1 MKKQIFLLVAFM
13 LCSFL
18 FSDVIIQDYHFEF
31 PELNTENGF
40 TEIIYENCYNSGE
53 EGNPLLPYFGADV
66 LLPQNQQIKTV
77 RIISQ
82 NYYSTQ
88 NDLTIKPA
96 SKQFPI
102 SQKIENYEVKP
113 DETVY
118 NSLSRFPEKT
128 VNNVSTNFLSGH
140 SIGSFSICPINYI
153 PGKKQIKFLKDIQI
167 EITYETSAISTEQFL
182 KNSYYIQKRITNIVD
197 NPHILSSYNYPSN
210 RDEEYDILLITNA
223 ELLPY
228 FQDYIDF
235 KTSIGFIVETITT
248 EEIYSNYSGID
259 EQEKIRNCVI
269 DYYLNFS
276 IGFVILGGDSVPN
289 DPSQNVIPHRGFYA
303 VDDNNIPSD
312 MYYACLDRGPGTG
325 TGPDWNND
333 GDNRWGEPEE
343 YDLFAE
349 VGIGRIC
356 VDDETEIQNFT
367 SKLYMYQNNPVIDDI
382 EKTLMIGE
390 ELNNSPWTY
399 GGDYKDEI
407 AYGSSNH
414 GFTTTAISDNF
425 TISTLYD
432 RDMTWDKYDV
442 FDQFNNTGI
451 NLLNHL
457 GHSSPTY
464 NMKMNNSDITTS
476 NLTNDGITRGFVIG
490 YSQGCY
496 NGSFDNW
503 HWNNGYGEDCFAEK
517 ITTLET
523 GEVACVSNSRY
534 GWYIPGNTNSTS
546 QFLDRQFYD
555 AIFGEDITIIG
566 FTNSDS
572 KEDNMSYFTS
582 NDYMRYTA
590 YETNLFGDPSLDI
603 WTAVPEEIVAIYPPS
618 VLIGTEQIS
627 FVTDTPFARIALMQD
642 GELIGRGVA
651 DETGS
656 ILIDLFSCITST
668 ESIELSIIG
677 HNKIRLQD
685 SITIFSNQPYVIFE
699 SYEIDDT
706 AGNGNGLADFD
717 EDIELN
723 ITLNNIGDMDA
734 LNVSATLSTEDEY
747 ITLTDDFEEF
757 GTIPAENLLTLNNA
771 FAFTIA
777 DNIPDQHEILFDIE
791 ISGSARETW
800 YSSFVIIVNAPVWEI
815 GQMQIDDSQ
824 GNNDG
829 ILDPGESANILFP
842 TTNIG
847 HSTSPFA
854 YTYLNCDNELIT
866 IYNYSFEI
874 GEVEPGIETFAVYVV
889 SADAAI
895 PIGTPIM
902 LNYEVS
908 AQAYNMEE
916 NISTTL
922 GLVKEDFET
931 GNFSSY
937 SWQFSGNAD
946 WVIDTDAYEGLYC
959 GKSGTIDHN
968 MTSSLVLT
976 LDVMYDGEISFYRK
990 TSCED
995 VGSVTGNYYDY
1006 LAFFIDGEEMDKWAG
1021 ETPWDLV
1028 TFEVTSGN
1036 HVFEWLY
1043 NKDQGVVS
1051 GSDCVWVDCI
1061 IFPPLGVPIPP
1072 DLVIDPLFISIEMT
1086 ANTVETEILELTN
1099 MGGGILNYTAEI
1111 SELLD
1116 WISLNS
1122 DSGSLISEET
1132 DEIEITFNTA
1142 DLLEGTYYCNILIN
1156 DDLRNETVIPVT
1168 LDVLMVGNDND
1179 LVPTI
1184 TKLFGNYPNPF
1195 NPETTIRFSIK
1206 EPSHVKLEIFNIK
1219 GQKVRT
1225 LIDDGLE
1232 AKYHTV
1238 VWDGCDDSRKPVAS
1252 GIYFSLFDSANGD
1265 YTSTRKMILMK

>member
-1 MKKQIFLLVAFM
+1 MKKQILLLLAFM
-13 LCSFL
+13 FCGFL

-53 EGNPLLPYFGADV
+53 EGNPLLPYYGADL

-102 SQKIENYEVKP
+102 SQKIENYDVKP
-113 DETVY
+113 DEAVY
-118 NSLSRFPEKT
+118 NSLSRFPEET

-140 SIGSFSICPINYI
+140 SIGSFSICPVNYI

-167 EITYETSAISTEQFL
+167 EITYEASAISKEQFL
-182 KNSYYIQKRITNIVD
+182 KSSYYIQKRIINIID
-197 NPHILSSYNYPSN
+197 NPHMLTSYNYPSN

-235 KTSIGFIVETITT
+235 KTSTGFIVETITT
-248 EEIYSNYSGID
+248 EEIYLNYSGND

-276 IGFVILGGDSVPN
+276 IGFVILGGDSAPNVPA
-289 DPSQNVIPHRGFYA
+289 QNVIPHRGFFA

-333 GDNRWGEPEE
+333 GDNRWGEPGE
-343 YDLFAE
+343 YDLYAE

-356 VDDETEIQNFT
+356 ADDETEIQNFT
-367 SKLYMYQNNPVIDDI
+367 NKLYMYQDDPVIEDI
-382 EKTLMIGE
+382 EKALMIGE
-390 ELNNSPWTY
+390 ELNNNPWTF

-425 TISTLYD
+425 SISTLYD
-432 RDMTWDKYDV
+432 RDMNWDKYDIY
-442 FDQFNNTGI
+442 DQFNITGI

-464 NMKMNNSDITTS
+464 NMKMTNSDITTS
-476 NLTNDGITRGFVIG
+476 NFTNDGITRGFAIG

-523 GEVACVSNSRY
+523 GEVACIANSRY
-534 GWYIPGNTNSTS
+534 GWYSPGNTNSSS
-546 QFLDRQFYD
+546 QYVDRQFYD

-572 KEDNMSYFTS
+572 KEDNASAFTGG
-582 NDYMRYTA
+582 DYMRWTV
-590 YETNLFGDPSLDI
+590 YETNLFGDPSMDI

-618 VLIGTEQIS
+618 VSIGTNQIAII
-627 FVTDTPFARIALMQD
+627 TDSPFARIALVQD

-651 DETGS
+651 DETGN
-656 ILIDLFSCITST
+656 ILIDLFSNITSPVP
-668 ESIELSIIG
+668 IEFSIIG

-685 SITIFSNQPYVIFE
+685 SIIVFANQPYVIFE
-699 SYEIDDT
+699 SYEINDT
-706 AGNGNGLADFD
+706 AGNGNGLADFG
-717 EDIELN
+717 ENIELN
-723 ITLNNIGDMDA
+723 ITLNNIGDQDA
-734 LNVSATLSTEDEY
+734 FNVSATLSTEDEY
-747 ITLTDDFEEF
+747 VSITDDFEEF
-757 GTIPAENLLTLNNA
+757 GTILAENTLTLNNA
-771 FAFTIA
+771 FAFTIE
-777 DNIPDQHEILFDIE
+777 DDIPDQHEILFDLE
-791 ISGSARETW
+791 ISGTARETW
-800 YSSFVIIVNAPVWEI
+800 YSSFVIIANAPLWEI
-815 GQMQIDDSQ
+815 DQMQINDSQ

-829 ILDPGESANILFP
+829 ILDPGENANIIFP
-842 TTNIG
+842 TSNIG
-847 HSTSPFA
+847 HATSPFA
-854 YTYLNCDNELIT
+854 YTFMNCDNALIT
-866 IYNYSFEI
+866 IYNSSFEI
-874 GEVEPGIETFAVYVV
+874 GEIEPEAQTFAVYVV
-889 SADAAI
+889 SADETI
-895 PIGTPIM
+895 PIGTPII
-902 LNYEVS
+902 LNYEIS
-908 AQAYNMEE
+908 AEAYNIEE
-916 NISTTL
+916 NYITTL
-922 GLVKEDFET
+922 GVIKEDFES

-937 SWQFSGNAD
+937 SWQFSGDAD
-946 WVIDTDAYEGLYC
+946 WYIDSSTFYDGIYSAR
-959 GKSGTIDHN
+959 SGAIVAWES
-968 MTSSLVLT
+968 TSISIE
-976 LDVMYDGEISFYRK
+976 LDVIYPGEISFWK
-990 TSCED
+990 KVSCED
-995 VGSVTGNYYDY
+995 DPNNDWDY
-1006 LAFFIDGEEMDKWAG
+1006 FAFFIDDVEQDRWDGEVDWSEDTFPVDAGTHIFKWEYLKDG
-1021 ETPWDLV
+1021 LV
-1028 TFEVTSGN
+1028 DSGQDCA
-1036 HVFEWLY
+1036 WLDY
-1043 NKDQGVVS
+1043 VK
-1051 GSDCVWVDCI
+1051 
-1061 IFPPLGVPIPP
+1061 FPPLGEPILPE
-1072 DLVIDPLFISIEMT
+1072 LVINPLFITKEMT
-1086 ANTVETEILELTN
+1086 ANTVDTEILELTN
-1099 MGGGILNYTAEI
+1099 MGGGILDYTAEI
-1111 SELLD
+1111 SEPLD

-1122 DSGSLISEET
+1122 DSGSLISGET

-1142 DLLEGTYYCNILIN
+1142 ELLEGTYYCDILIN

-1168 LDVLMVGNDND
+1168 LDVLMVGNEND
-1179 LVPTI
+1179 LIPTI

-1225 LIDDGLE
+1225 LIDNELE

-1252 GIYFSLFDSANGD
+1252 GVYFSFFDSANGE